1 MRLPHHTD
9 QTDTISD
16 WICVEILPFERNA
29 RRWLERTR
37 LPVEADDV
45 IQEAYAR
52 IAAMG
57 SLAHIRSGRAYFL
70 TTVRN
75 IALQHLRRSK
85 VVRMDSFADIP
96 AGELL
101 DDRPGPEAITGS
113 KLEIEQLL
121 LSLPE
126 RCQAIF
132 RLVRLEGYT
141 QRETSE
147 LLGISENVVEK
158 QVAKAME
165 VLTTRFGRESAN
177 R

>member
-1 MRLPHHTD
+1 MHLSHRTD
-9 QTDTISD
+9 QTEAIAD
-16 WICVEILPFERNA
+16 WICVEILPYERNA

-37 LPVEADDV
+37 LPVESDDV

-52 IAAMG
+52 IAAMD
-57 SLAHIRSGRAYFL
+57 SLSHIRSGRAYFL

-85 VVRMDSFADIP
+85 VVRMESFADIP
-96 AGELL
+96 AALLL
-101 DDRPGPEAITGS
+101 DDGPGPEAITEG
-113 KLEIEQLL
+113 KREIEQLL

-132 RLVRLEGYT
+132 RLCRLEGYT

-158 QVAKAME
+158 QIARAME
-165 VLTTRFGRESAN
+165 VLTTSFGRERMS